1 MVYIMQRYQ
10 IYLDPHD
17 VSVVDEIENLTNIY
31 RSRQIRDL
39 VAIYASEMGKFLAS
53 QKPKTHNYTH
63 LDKLVGFIK
72 GDPKKKT
79 NYARN
84 HDDIYLSD

>member
-1 MVYIMQRYQ
+1 MQMQRYQ
-10 IYLDPHD
+10 TYLDPHD
-17 VSVVDEIENLTNIY
+17 VSVVDEVENLTDVY
-31 RSRQIRDL
+31 RSRQIRSL
-39 VAIYASEMGKFLAS
+39 VALYASEMGKLLAA
-53 QKPKTHNYTH
+53 KGLKNHNYAN

-84 HDDIYLSD
+84 HDDIYLRD